1 MTHPEAGTLWECVA
15 EKRPAHRPRTHR
27 ETQLDRVKRLMSD
40 GKWRTLA
47 EIREYAGGTE
57 TAVSARLRDLRN
69 KCGLIVA
76 SEKMASGL
84 FRYRVKER
92 A

>member
-1 MTHPEAGTLWECVA
+1 
-15 EKRPAHRPRTHR
+15 
-27 ETQLDRVKRLMSD
+27 
-40 GKWRTLA
+40 
-47 EIREYAGGTE
+47 
-57 TAVSARLRDLRN
+57 VSARLRDLRN